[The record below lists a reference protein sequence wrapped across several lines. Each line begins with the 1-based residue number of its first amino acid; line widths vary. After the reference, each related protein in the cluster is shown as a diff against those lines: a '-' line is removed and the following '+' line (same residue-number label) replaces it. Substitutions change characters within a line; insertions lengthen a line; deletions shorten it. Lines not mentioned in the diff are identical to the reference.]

1 METQPFINGL
11 VEDVKSIIKTVE
23 NDFSPLEEAVINWK
37 ADAESWSILECFE
50 HLNIYNRYYNNA
62 LKTAIL
68 KAKNTKSKPTFK
80 SGWFGKMS
88 IDMMK
93 PSNTKK
99 QKTMTKFNP
108 VNSQLDKTVIE
119 EFLKHQYS
127 LLLML
132 EQAKRINISKNAIP
146 VEFFKLIKMK
156 IGDTFTFV
164 IVHQQRHLQ
173 QAKRVLETA
182 LKQSTI

>member
-1 METQPFINGL
+1 MNTKELINNL
-11 VEDVKSIIKTVE
+11 VEDTKVLIKTVE
-23 NDFSPLEEAVINWK
+23 QDFSAIDEGTANWK
-37 ADAESWSILECFE
+37 ENPESWSVLECFE
-50 HLNIYNRYYNNA
+50 HLNIYNRYYNEA
-62 LKTAIL
+62 LKTAIQ
-68 KAKNTKSKPTFK
+68 KAKNSKSKPIFK

-108 VNSQLDKTVIE
+108 VNSQLDKEVIE

-132 EQAKRINISKNAIP
+132 EQAKRINISKNAVP
-146 VEFFKLIKMK
+146 VEFLRWLKMK
-156 IGDTFTFV
+156 IGDTFIFV
-164 IVHQQRHLQ
+164 IVHEQRHLQ
-173 QAKRVLETA
+173 QAQRVLKSA
-182 LKQSTI
+182 KKVNI